1 MMGTGGYHAAPR
13 RHGSRLAG
21 PHPCLPPAG
30 EGEEARGEESHL
42 SHPHPCPLPQAGEG
56 VHTKFIASSACCMG
70 VRGILHDENPANRRE
85 HHWCSINRSLVQ
97 PFLQHQIHNPLLSLI
112 RSHAMVFLEK
122 VCYPDHC
129 LGPFLVAL
137 APGVGGDALPRIA
150 IKKRGIHKMVQ
161 GSHPCTASISFSK
174 QANPPQQQVTQNR
187 QGNNGTH
194 Q

>member
-1 MMGTGGYHAAPR
+1 MMKTGGYHAAPR
-13 RHGSRLAG
+13 QHGSRLAG
-21 PHPCLPPAG
+21 PHPCLPPKG
-30 EGEEARGEESHL
+30 EGEKARGGRRGSQRGRES
-42 SHPHPCPLPQAGEG
+42 PLPPLFPPPVGEG
-56 VHTKFIASSACCMG
+56 AKAGGRT
-70 VRGILHDENPANRRE
+70 NRWR
-85 HHWCSINRSLVQ
+85 SINRSLVQ
-97 PFLQHQIHNPLLSLI
+97 PFFQHQIHNPLLSLI

-129 LGPFLVAL
+129 LGPFFIAL